1 MKIHEY
7 QAKAL
12 FAQHGIPVPKGK
24 AVANPAEAYEAY
36 TALGGRVVLKAQVH
50 AGGRG
55 KAGGIRM
62 AASPEEAERV
72 AQDMLGKRLVT
83 HQTGPTGAPVNRL
96 LVEESVPVRREL
108 YVGLLVDAESAR
120 TVVLAS
126 PSGGMDIEEVAART
140 PEKIF
145 KEYVDPCVGLRSFQ
159 ARRLAYALGI
169 GPALIRPATD
179 LLNNLYLLFWS
190 KDASLVEVNP
200 LVETEDGRLLALD
213 AKVNFDDNAT
223 FRHKELASLQD
234 PTQDNAL
241 ERRAADNGIVY
252 IQLDGDV
259 GCIVNGAGLAMA
271 TMDIIHNM
279 GAEPANF
286 LDIGGAG
293 SGDDKVAEA
302 FKIIIADPKVKRVFV
317 NVFGGILRCDYV
329 ARGVV
334 KAARETGCR
343 LPMVARLQG
352 TNSEEAQRILA
363 ESGLPVSFA
372 TDIGEAARL
381 AVGKP

>member
-12 FAQHGIPVPKGK
+12 FAKHGIPVPKGK
-24 AVANPAEAYEAY
+24 AVANPAEAYEVY
-36 TALGGRVVLKAQVH
+36 TELGGRVVLKAQVH

-55 KAGGIRM
+55 KAGGIRT
-62 AASPEEAERV
+62 ASSPEEAERI
-72 AQDMLGKRLVT
+72 AKDMLGRRLVT
-83 HQTGPTGAPVNRL
+83 HQTGPQGAPVNRL
-96 LVEESVPVRREL
+96 LVEESVAVRCEL
-108 YVGLLVDAESAR
+108 YVGLLVDGESAR
-120 TVVLAS
+120 TVVLAR
-126 PSGGMDIEEVAART
+126 PSGGMDIEEVAAHT

-145 KEYVDPCVGLRSFQ
+145 KEYIDVAVGLRSFQ
-159 ARRLAYALGI
+159 ARRLAYALGL
-169 GPALIRPATD
+169 PATLIRPATD
-179 LLNNLYLLFWS
+179 LINNLYLLFWS
-190 KDASLVEVNP
+190 GDCSLVEVNP
-200 LVETEDGRLLALD
+200 LVETDDRRLLALD
-213 AKVNFDDNAT
+213 AKVNFDDNSS
-223 FRHKELASLQD
+223 FRHKDWAPRQD
-234 PTQDNAL
+234 PTQDNPL

-252 IQLDGDV
+252 IQLEGDV

-271 TMDIIHNM
+271 TMDIIHYM

-293 SGDDKVAEA
+293 GGDDKVAEA
-302 FKIIIADPKVKRVFV
+302 FKILTTDPKVKRVFI

-372 TDIGEAARL
+372 NDIGEAARL
-381 AVGKP
+381 AVARA